1 MKKNILILYFL
12 LLYTLTS
19 CSSFESDKLTHSLNL
34 AGTNREELFKVLLH
48 YKNNDDTLK
57 YKAAFYL
64 IENMPYHCSR
74 INKNRAMVEAVKQT
88 FLANGFI
95 SPDSLRILYANCQHF
110 DIKADVQTLKADYLI
125 QNINMA
131 FDAWQKRPWG
141 KYYTFEEFCKYLLP
155 YRVSSEP
162 LEEWREVL
170 SKRYAYILDSLYTG
184 TDVVQAANTV
194 CKVLKEEGYIHTM
207 KFSPLGVASPLFM
220 ADHRVG
226 DCTDECNFTIL
237 VMRSLGIPIQS
248 DFYAYSP
255 ETFSSHSWC
264 VVLDTTKQNIPLFYS
279 DFFAKR
285 GSMKT
290 DDRRKCKVYRHTY
303 SIQESTLAI
312 LSDKSI
318 PAELKDPFRVDV
330 SKEYFHTMLT
340 LPITNEDKAYYL
352 GTFNRE
358 KIIPITKGEVKG
370 HTVSFGTV
378 EDRNIYLLLSG
389 TANNLKLE
397 SAPFIFRENKVHYL
411 IPDTNKMNNE
421 TLYRKYLMSVWS
433 RERMHRVI
441 KGRFYAG
448 NQQNKINNKL
458 YEICDTP
465 YVCYNQYP
473 LNEFGG
479 KQRYIKYI
487 ARNNVPLE
495 LAELHFFNGKHEV
508 KPLQVI
514 AGAPYD
520 KRDPAMQLKNCF
532 DHDPLTYFL
541 SKNIGDSIV
550 FDFGREVVV
559 THALCV
565 PRNDDNFIRIGD
577 EYELFYFDRKVGWIP
592 LLKQVAIQTTMPC
605 CVPDN
610 ALLLLRDRT
619 RGKEEQIF
627 YFSNHKQIYIND
639 IQ

>member
-1 MKKNILILYFL
+1 
-12 LLYTLTS
+12 
-19 CSSFESDKLTHSLNL
+19 
-34 AGTNREELFKVLLH
+34 
-48 YKNNDDTLK
+48 
-57 YKAAFYL
+57 
-64 IENMPYHCSR
+64 
-74 INKNRAMVEAVKQT
+74 
-88 FLANGFI
+88 
-95 SPDSLRILYANCQHF
+95 
-110 DIKADVQTLKADYLI
+110 
-125 QNINMA
+125 
-131 FDAWQKRPWG
+131 
-141 KYYTFEEFCKYLLP
+141 
-155 YRVSSEP
+155 
-162 LEEWREVL
+162 
-170 SKRYAYILDSLYTG
+170 
-184 TDVVQAANTV
+184 
-194 CKVLKEEGYIHTM
+194 
-207 KFSPLGVASPLFM
+207 
-220 ADHRVG
+220 
-226 DCTDECNFTIL
+226 
-237 VMRSLGIPIQS
+237 
-248 DFYAYSP
+248 
-255 ETFSSHSWC
+255 
-264 VVLDTTKQNIPLFYS
+264 
-279 DFFAKR
+279 
-285 GSMKT
+285 MKT

-318 PAELKDPFRVDV
+318 PTELKDPFRVDV
-330 SKEYFHTMLT
+330 SKEYFHTVLT
-340 LPITNEDKAYYL
+340 LPITNEDKTYYL

-473 LNEFGG
+473 LNESGG

-487 ARNNVPLE
+487 ARNDVPLE
-495 LAELHFFNGKHEV
+495 LAELHFFNGRHEV

-532 DHDPLTYFL
+532 DYDPLTYFL

-550 FDFGREVVV
+550 FDFGKEVVV